1 MEIREVKEET
11 EEELR
16 YAMDKLL
23 RSLEKFKVLAGNLK
37 EQLRNPNQVPEA
49 SLKNITR
56 YIKSI
61 EGISQ
66 ICENEDE
73 ISQCK
78 VLIGELTGSLVSF
91 IENCIGEIKSSNIS
105 LDSIENGKFEK
116 ALAYYKLTP
125 ELFTEKNKENSEIE

>member
-1 MEIREVKEET
+1 MEVNEVKEET

-23 RSLEKFKVLAGNLK
+23 RSLEKFKVVLENMKNQLK
-37 EQLRNPNQVPEA
+37 NPNSAPES

-66 ICENEDE
+66 LCDNEE
-73 ISQCK
+73 EVHQCK
-78 VLIGELTGSLVSF
+78 TLIGELTGSLLTF

-105 LDSIENGKFEK
+105 LDSIDNGRFEK
-116 ALAYYKLTP
+116 ALSYYKLTP
-125 ELFTEKNKENSEIE
+125 ELFTEKNKENS